1 MNGASLIES
10 ILKLDGWL
18 DTMRSPEGYGGP
30 VAHWWQNCLQ
40 YAGAGLDWRYEGI
53 ILGYLNLYEKTGNRL
68 WLAKARRAGDDLVRG
83 QLPSGSFR
91 NSSFELNPY
100 TGGTPHEAAC
110 DLALLHLSQKLKEM
124 QDPGWQVYFAAAKN
138 NIQDFY
144 IGRLWDDGA
153 RCFRDHP
160 GVPSFVPN
168 KAATLVEAILLFADV
183 SGDAAYVDTCALPT
197 LRAILDHQVRH
208 GELDGGIL
216 QNSFRSKKVWKFFPY
231 YIARCVPG
239 LVSGYRWTGKEE
251 YLDASLRAMAFVL
264 RWRYDDGS
272 FPQVVY
278 PAGRMNRYPQWIA
291 AVGDLLRA
299 IELLRAFGFDED
311 TGPTARWLLQGQQPL
326 GGIRTAHGF
335 ASQVSQRRPDD
346 LPEFRDLLPVCGWAD
361 KAFRYLSEALPT
373 SASLCPSDE
382 EQEERERPEMF
393 QTDCVFRGQRMKYR
407 EDRLTLELWQ
417 GKRLLYRWRKGDPWP
432 EVCEPEMMWK

>member
-1 MNGASLIES
+1 VNGASLIES

-168 KAATLVEAILLFADV
+168 KAATLVEAILLFAHV
-183 SGDAAYVDTCALPT
+183 SDDAAYVDTYALPT
-197 LRAILDHQVRH
+197 LRAILDHQVRS
-208 GELDGGIL
+208 GEFDGGIL
-216 QNSFRSKKVWKFFPY
+216 QNSFGSKKVWKFFPY

-239 LVSGYRWTGKEE
+239 LVSSYHWTGKEE
-251 YLDASLRAMAFVL
+251 YLDAALRAMAFVL
-264 RWRYDDGS
+264 HWRYEDGS

-278 PAGRMNRYPQWIA
+278 ANGQLNQYPQWIA
-291 AVGDLLRA
+291 AAGDVLRA
-299 IELLRAFGFDED
+299 MALLEPYGVEIDPR
-311 TGPTARWLLQGQQPL
+311 PTLEWLLGGQEVT
-326 GGIRTAHGF
+326 GGFRTAWGF
-335 ASQVSQRRPDD
+335 GAQISQRDPGS
-346 LPEFRDLLPVCGWAD
+346 LPEFRDLLPVVGWSD
-361 KAFRYLSEALPT
+361 KAFRYLTHALSGDQAADWPAALGVQPFEAECT
-373 SASLCPSDE
+373 W
-382 EQEERERPEMF
+382 
-393 QTDCVFRGQRMKYR
+393 RGQVVAYR
-407 EDRLTLELWQ
+407 EDASNLELRRGGQ
-417 GKRLLYRWRKGDPWP
+417 VLYRWRKGAAWA
-432 EVCEPEMMWK
+432 EVCAHEMWWK